1 MSEPTTEAGR
11 ALLAAYDPCYCEG
24 TVCDV
29 LPDLAARVAAIEAEA
44 AQRSTAEVER
54 LRAALKYVEGSD
66 SVIYR
71 RALAWADEV
80 LADHDDPM
88 VAMAN
93 SIGGTAAEPDHDDS
107 EYICDVGP
115 VK

>member
-54 LRAALKYVEGSD
+54 LREEVVLLNLELRGSSTIRAALREIADGDLYGLNAQRKA
-66 SVIYR
+66 R
-71 RALAWADEV
+71 AALAEQ
-80 LADHDDPM
+80 
-88 VAMAN
+88 
-93 SIGGTAAEPDHDDS
+93 AE
-107 EYICDVGP
+107 
-115 VK
+115 